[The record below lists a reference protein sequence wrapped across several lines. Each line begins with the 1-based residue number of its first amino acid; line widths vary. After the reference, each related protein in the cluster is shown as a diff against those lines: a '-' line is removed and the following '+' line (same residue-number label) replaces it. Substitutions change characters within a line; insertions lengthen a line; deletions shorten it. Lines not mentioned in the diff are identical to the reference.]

1 MPLSV
6 MLFWKERGTP
16 PAVGL
21 LRQVC
26 GAGGLGSGAEGCGS
40 DGGNA
45 CIRQ

>member
-1 MPLSV
+1 MPLSG

-16 PAVGL
+16 PMGGL

-26 GAGGLGSGAEGCGS
+26 GAGGSGSGAGGFGS

-45 CIRQ
+45 RIRR